1 MVPSTC
7 VLQMQMQLLCEEE
20 EEEEEEKKTCERQQ
34 RQKQK
39 TPKHANQRSEERI
52 GDDSID
58 VGDRMERSFS
68 DAITMSAEAEAHQ
81 RKATMMIR
89 QLVALAKDADEGDVS
104 LDDGNEPPQARR
116 RMRMRMRMLIEA
128 CRAGSLFAVEL
139 LLYGDENMAGVL
151 SESRPCS
158 ADQREDFVTALHSSI
173 ANQRDSVCEALLR
186 SGCVDVNATVS
197 TGRTRNLSALH
208 LAVHRGTPR
217 CVGML
222 LAFGAEVGAVTSA
235 LRGDDDD
242 HDDHD
247 DHDDGNCT
255 RSKTVMAFARERG
268 DSSIIALI
276 DTMFVP
282 RLEAAHHGSPAEHEI
297 VSAPDSSAVIDC
309 QSVDYRPEPRGVTA
323 HQVAAVF
330 LACIGYWLLFNA
342 IAIVSLVAYDDS
354 PQSPT

>member
-1 MVPSTC
+1 
-7 VLQMQMQLLCEEE
+7 
-20 EEEEEEKKTCERQQ
+20 
-34 RQKQK
+34 
-39 TPKHANQRSEERI
+39 
-52 GDDSID
+52 
-58 VGDRMERSFS
+58 MERSFS
-68 DAITMSAEAEAHQ
+68 DAIAMSAEAEANQ

-116 RMRMRMRMLIEA
+116 RMRMRMLIEA

-208 LAVHRGTPR
+208 LAVHCGTPR

-222 LAFGAEVGAVTSA
+222 LAFGAEAGAVTSA
-235 LRGDDDD
+235 LKGDDDD
-242 HDDHD
+242 DDG
-247 DHDDGNCT
+247 DGNCT

-268 DSSIIALI
+268 DSSIMALI

-282 RLEAAHHGSPAEHEI
+282 RLEAAHHGSPAEHSGAEI

-330 LACIGYWLLFNA
+330 LACIGYWLLSNA

-354 PQSPT
+354 SQSPT